1 VSIAHPNKSSLRSYH
16 KRAALFKAL
25 GLNAHGTEYRRR
37 QNLKP
42 EERAAHYRKANLD
55 KWHRLSQRRFM
66 AGQTSRGTKRVYS
79 IVLPV
84 TDIARLDS
92 EIELL
97 GHELASIYDS
107 LPPTAQAR
115 VVALG
120 RSISNLKSRIQ
131 VVNQQENFK
140 RS

>member
-1 VSIAHPNKSSLRSYH
+1 MNASLRSYH

-25 GLNAHGTEYRRR
+25 GLNSRGREYKRRK
-37 QNLKP
+37 NLKP
-42 EERAAHYRKANLD
+42 EERAAHYQRANLV
-55 KWHRLSQRRFM
+55 KWHRLSQRRFH
-66 AGQTSRGTKRVYS
+66 AGLTSRGGKRIYT

-84 TDIARLDS
+84 ADMARLDS

-115 VVALG
+115 VIALG
-120 RSISNLKSRIQ
+120 RSISNLKTRIQ
-131 VVNQQENFK
+131 VVQQQPIQ